1 LFQIEGERK
10 AVYRRISALAA
21 CLVFEAALSGFGEG
35 AFAQGASSP
44 KPLASSIQASSPA
57 SGPAFSGAGGNE
69 GIEISIRF
77 YDKRIYYPES
87 EIPIKVTISNGR
99 PETYRFK
106 LAEER
111 FYSVGF
117 DVRTQTN
124 RALEVAEAYKRS
136 LASARSVFYREIAVE
151 PGEEYSF
158 VESLNRYTAFKEPG
172 SYTIRASFYPEL
184 IPGAP
189 GGGSAGGAP
198 ILSNVLILSMRP
210 SPGLPPASDL
220 VKAETGEMLKPEAI
234 PPDEVVRRTIT
245 ARQRSRWNEFF
256 LYIDLESLYTK
267 DGDRKRSYDRESDEG
282 RRRALEK
289 YRADLT
295 EKTVDADIVVLPAS
309 FDIVETRYTAQNGLV
324 RVMEKFDYRSFKMVK
339 EYDYSLVRKDDV
351 WYIVDY
357 TVYNKGTE

>member
-1 LFQIEGERK
+1 M
-10 AVYRRISALAA
+10 
-21 CLVFEAALSGFGEG
+21 FEAALFSFGGSAFAEG
-35 AFAQGASSP
+35 AAAQA
-44 KPLASSIQASSPA
+44 PLASPPQAASPA
-57 SGPAFSGAGGNE
+57 LGGNE
-69 GIEISIRF
+69 GVEISIRF

-111 FYSVGF
+111 FYSIGF

-124 RALEVAEAYKRS
+124 RALEVADAYKRS

-172 SYTIRASFYPEL
+172 SYTVRASFYPEL
-184 IPGAP
+184 IPSASGIAAGAVP
-189 GGGSAGGAP
+189 GGGASAQTP

-245 ARQRSRWNEFF
+245 ARQRSRWSEFF

-295 EKTVDADIVVLPAS
+295 EKTVDADIVVLPVS

-324 RVMEKFDYRSFKMVK
+324 RVIEKFDYRSFKMVK